1 MTTTGDHEARALQAA
16 AVALRPVAQA
26 VADALSQTTEVVL
39 EALRWGGARFGRLAD
54 VAGGLIA
61 DPLYAWKIA
70 NRVRLW
76 QRLKDIDLPPGA
88 VPPGWAAKVLTSAE
102 EADDDD
108 LLDMWASLLLAGQEE
123 RHRHPG
129 YVAVLRGLSPAEAQ
143 FMRQTYH
150 RGYTYNCRSSAPE
163 DGPDPDHQHFI
174 ALGVVGYSL
183 LPQLESR
190 GERGDRYGFGMDAQ
204 LTYTHSIYV
213 TDFGAGLC
221 EALGIESR
229 KASAE

>member
-26 VADALSQTTEVVL
+26 VADALSQTTEVVV

-61 DPLYAWKIA
+61 DPLYAWRVA

-76 QRLKDIDLPPGA
+76 QRLQHVRLPAGA
-88 VPPGWAAKVLTSAE
+88 IPNGWAAKVLTSAE
-102 EADDDD
+102 ETEDDE
-108 LLDMWASLLLAGQEE
+108 LLDMWARLLLAGAEE

-129 YVAVLRGLSPAEAQ
+129 YVQVVRSLSPAEAR
-143 FMRQTYH
+143 FLRETYH
-150 RGYTYNCRSSAPE
+150 RGYVHNVHSSQPD

-174 ALGVVGYSL
+174 SLGVAGYSL

-190 GERGDRYGFGMDAQ
+190 GGDPYGSDMENH
-204 LTYTHSIYV
+204 LTYIHSIYV

-221 EALGIESR
+221 EALGVERRES
-229 KASAE
+229 SAH